1 MYHVIDIA
9 LMVEGQDGLNWDRW
23 QRIARTAE
31 DAGFA
36 GLYRSD
42 HFTNPVG
49 PFKDSLECWTS
60 LTWLA
65 SHTSRLEFGPLVSP
79 VSFHHPAMLAR
90 QAAAIADLSG
100 GRLQFGLGAGWQDR
114 EHTNYSYHLGDVPE
128 RMARFRESVHI
139 IAHLLHSDEPLTF
152 EGKHYSMHEA
162 VLLPRPRQRV
172 PIVLGGSGRQVT
184 LPLVARYADEWN
196 SGPRSPEQFQEINTY
211 LDGLLDRAE
220 RPRSSVRRSMMLF
233 LRFGRDQAELDAR
246 LAQRPIPEFLRRAML
261 AVTPEMISE
270 RIAALE
276 AVGVQ
281 RVILNWMDD
290 YDDVEGMAALGKA
303 VIGE

>member
-1 MYHVIDIA
+1 MDIA
-9 LMVEGQDGLNWDRW
+9 LMIEGQDGLNWDRW

-49 PFKDSLECWTS
+49 PYKDSLECWTS

-65 SHTSRLEFGPLVSP
+65 SHTTSLDFGPLVSP
-79 VSFHHPAMLAR
+79 MSFHHPAMLVR
-90 QAAAIADLSG
+90 QAAAVADLAG
-100 GRLQFGLGAGWQDR
+100 GRLQFGIGAGWQAR
-114 EHTNYSYHLGDVPE
+114 EHTNYSYQLGSIPE
-128 RMARFRESVHI
+128 RMARFRESVHVM
-139 IAHLLHSDEPLTF
+139 AHLLHSDEPLTF
-152 EGKHYSMHEA
+152 EGKYYSMHEA
-162 VLLPRPRQRV
+162 VLLPRPTQRV
-172 PIVLGGSGRQVT
+172 PIVIGGSGRQVT

-196 SGPRSPEQFQEINTY
+196 SGGRSPEDFREINAY

-220 RPRSSVRRSMMLF
+220 RPRASVRRSMMIF
-233 LRFGRDQAELDAR
+233 LRFGRDQADLDAR
-246 LAQRPIPEFLRRAML
+246 LAARPIPEVLQRGTFA
-261 AVTPEMISE
+261 ATPDSLKE
-270 RIAALE
+270 RLAALE

-281 RVILNWMDD
+281 RVILDWMDD

-303 VIGE
+303 VSAA

>member
-1 MYHVIDIA
+1 
-9 LMVEGQDGLNWDRW
+9 
-23 QRIARTAE
+23 
-31 DAGFA
+31 
-36 GLYRSD
+36 
-42 HFTNPVG
+42 
-49 PFKDSLECWTS
+49 
-60 LTWLA
+60 
-65 SHTSRLEFGPLVSP
+65 
-79 VSFHHPAMLAR
+79 
-90 QAAAIADLSG
+90 
-100 GRLQFGLGAGWQDR
+100 
-114 EHTNYSYHLGDVPE
+114 
-128 RMARFRESVHI
+128 MARFRESVHI
-139 IAHLLHSDEPLTF
+139 IAHLLHSEEPLTF

-162 VLLPRPRQRV
+162 VLLPRPRQRL
-172 PIVLGGSGRQVT
+172 PIVLGGAGRQVT

-246 LAQRPIPEFLRRAML
+246 LAERPMPEFLRRAML
-261 AVTPEMISE
+261 AATPEMLSE

-303 VIGE
+303 LIGA